1 MRPSAGP
8 RAVTASAGLRAPT
21 PSAGLWTLTVFE
33 TRRLLRG
40 PLLWGAAALC
50 LGLRL
55 YAVHEWLPDLT
66 IDPVSM
72 SGAMLL
78 LAAAAMLAA
87 HLAVSRDTR
96 EGMPESLGP
105 LPGRAPER
113 TAAAV
118 VAVVAVSAG
127 IAALTMALYLAARLA
142 MGPVAGTFD
151 PYEALAGVLAVPFA
165 AGLGAVL
172 GRWAPWPV
180 AVPAAVFLLGA
191 FTWLNGNQGG
201 YGGWF
206 LPVVLFHG
214 PDWPARPSGLHVP
227 YLVAAV
233 VLFAALA
240 LLRHGVR
247 PARLAAAVT
256 AAAVAVPAGAVATA
270 AAPGRAEMNP
280 SLPVGT
286 EFTARLVPAPVRDR
300 YFGPD
305 SRRCE
310 KRGAVTYC
318 AFPEYVSWIPLWA
331 SAVEPVVEALPPA
344 ARGRLPAVRQYS
356 DSWWMAED
364 HDERF
369 IGTFMMWGRAGARD
383 AHRTA
388 LAARLI
394 NRFTRLEA
402 PTSAGCDGRGQAR
415 TVVGLWLLGQV
426 APPAPAVESE
436 LQIGGS
442 LFEPRLSPLGAA
454 GYGAA
459 ELGYARELLAT
470 PGARERIWAHWDTL
484 LAPGTTIER
493 ALPLLGLRPAFAPEP
508 VRGTP
513 CS

>member
-1 MRPSAGP
+1 MTSSA
-8 RAVTASAGLRAPT
+8 RLRALV
-21 PSAGLWTLTVFE
+21 AFE

-50 LGLRL
+50 LVLRL
-55 YAVHEWLPDLT
+55 YAVWEWLPDLT
-66 IDPVSM
+66 VDPVSM

-87 HLAVSRDTR
+87 HLAASRDTR
-96 EGMPESLGP
+96 EGIPETLGP

-113 TAAAV
+113 TVAAV
-118 VAVVAVSAG
+118 VAAVAAGTG

-165 AGLGAVL
+165 AGLGAAL

-180 AVPAAVFLLGA
+180 AVPAAAFLLGV
-191 FTWLNGNQGG
+191 FTLLNGNQSG

-214 PDWPARPSGLHVP
+214 PDWPARPSGLHVL

-233 VLFAALA
+233 TLFAAAA
-240 LLRHGVR
+240 LLRHGIR

-256 AAAVAVPAGAVATA
+256 AAAVAVPAGAAATA
-270 AAPGRAEMNP
+270 AAPGEEMNP
-280 SLPVGT
+280 PLTRGMK
-286 EFTARLVPAPVRDR
+286 FTAQLVPARVRDR
-300 YFGPD
+300 YLGPD

-310 KRGAVTYC
+310 KRGATTYC
-318 AFPEYVSWIPLWA
+318 AFPRYVSWIPLWA

-344 ARGRLPAVRQYS
+344 ARGRLPVVRQYS
-356 DSWWMAED
+356 DSWWMADD

-369 IGTFMMWGRAGARD
+369 IGTFMVWGRAGAAD
-383 AHRTA
+383 AHRGA
-388 LAARLI
+388 LASALVDRFVRL
-394 NRFTRLEA
+394 RATGD
-402 PTSAGCDGRGQAR
+402 GCDARGQAR
-415 TVVGLWLLGQV
+415 TVVGLWLLGQAV
-426 APPAPAVESE
+426 PPAPAAEE
-436 LQIGGS
+436 QLQRGGS
-442 LFEPRLSPLGAA
+442 HFEFRHSSLGNAR
-454 GYGAA
+454 YGAA
-459 ELGYARELLAT
+459 ELGYARELLAM

-484 LAPGTTIER
+484 LKPSTTVER
-493 ALPLLGLRPAFAPEP
+493 ALPLLGLRPHFAPEP